1 MSQFAVRGV
10 VFFFLTIVVV
20 SAEKIHQTVVT
31 GGGAEVLS
39 GRGGQAGE
47 KMGLSNG
54 RAKEDG
60 DTCRH
65 GQGRGWA
72 SVSQQRKTYEWKNT
86 PLVDYLVVGHWL
98 FVIA

>member
-31 GGGAEVLS
+31 GGGVEVLS

-47 KMGLSNG
+47 KMGLSND

-72 SVSQQRKTYEWKNT
+72 SGQEGDRNEAW
-86 PLVDYLVVGHWL
+86 
-98 FVIA
+98 AE